1 MISTQIF
8 MKIQGQ
14 GSLTTVKGGCTV
26 PAFKDWIYISYFKW
40 GMNRKSA
47 NNATIEKEKSKT
59 VTFESLSITKVFDS
73 ASAQLL
79 KMLKAEE
86 RIRML
91 SIVVVDFTLGGSKTE
106 KILEVKF
113 QDGHVQS
120 VEIDLKDDDDLSED
134 VDFSFNTMTFQ
145 YFPAA
150 TAAGGGRAT
159 SPMSYD
165 IVPMGESSEN

>member
-1 MISTQIF
+1 MRI
-8 MKIQGQ
+8 Q

-26 PAFKDWIYISYFKW
+26 PAFMDWIYISDFKW

-47 NNATIEKEKSKT
+47 NIATIDKEKSKS
-59 VTFESLSITKVFDS
+59 VTFESLNITKVFDS

-86 RIRML
+86 KIRTL
-91 SIVVVDFTLGGSKTE
+91 SIVVVDFTLGGSKPE

-113 QDGHVQS
+113 QNGHVQS
-120 VEIDLKDDDDLSED
+120 VEIDLKDDADLGED
-134 VDFSFNTMTFQ
+134 VDFSFNKMTFQ
-145 YFPAA
+145 YFPSA

-165 IVPMGESSEN
+165 IIPMGESGEN

>member
-8 MKIQGQ
+8 MKIQ

-26 PAFKDWIYISYFKW
+26 PAFMDWIYISDFKW
-40 GMNRKSA
+40 GMKRKSA
-47 NNATIEKEKSKT
+47 NSATIDKEKSKS
-59 VTFESLSITKVFDS
+59 VTFESLNITKVFDC

-86 RIRML
+86 KIRTL
-91 SIVVVDFTLGGSKTE
+91 SIVVVDFTLGGSKSE

-113 QDGHVQS
+113 QNGHVQS
-120 VEIDLKDDDDLSED
+120 VEIDLKDDADLGED
-134 VDFSFNTMTFQ
+134 VDFSFNKMTFQ

-165 IVPMGESSEN
+165 IVPMGESGEN

>member
-8 MKIQGQ
+8 MKIQ

-26 PAFKDWIYISYFKW
+26 PAFMDWIYISDFKW

-47 NNATIEKEKSKT
+47 NSAAIDKEKSKS
-59 VTFESLSITKVFDS
+59 VAFESLNITKVFDS

-86 RIRML
+86 KIRTL
-91 SIVVVDFTLGGSKTE
+91 SIVVVDFTLGGSKPE

-113 QDGHVQS
+113 QNGHVQS
-120 VEIDLKDDDDLSED
+120 VEIDLKDDADLGED
-134 VDFSFNTMTFQ
+134 VDFSFNKMTFQ

-165 IVPMGESSEN
+165 IVPMGESGEN